1 MLRSVD
7 LSDYMLHD
15 PVKIHANEDLFD
27 AIHLIIEHRVSGIC
41 VVDEQE
47 MLVGVL
53 SEMDCLSAILAAT
66 YNEHG
71 DVGKAREYTTT
82 NVDVCD
88 IHADL
93 VDVADDMLKKGHRR
107 RPVLDHGR
115 LVGQITCRQLLRVVS
130 EFNQNQIAA
139 H

>member
-71 DVGKAREYTTT
+71 DVGKACEYMTT
-82 NVDVCD
+82 NIDVCD
-88 IHADL
+88 IHSDL

>member
-1 MLRSVD
+1 MLGSVD

-41 VVDEQE
+41 VVDDQE

-66 YNEHG
+66 YNEAS
-71 DVGKAREYTTT
+71 DVGKAREYMTA

-88 IHADL
+88 VHADL

-115 LVGQITCRQLLRVVS
+115 LVGQITCRQLLRVIS
-130 EFNQNQIAA
+130 EFNQNRIAA

>member
-1 MLRSVD
+1 MLGSVD

-41 VVDEQE
+41 VVDDQE
-47 MLVGVL
+47 ILVGVL

-66 YNEHG
+66 YNEAG
-71 DVGKAREYTTT
+71 DVGKAREYMTA

-88 IHADL
+88 VHADL

-115 LVGQITCRQLLRVVS
+115 LVGQITCRQLLRVIS
-130 EFNQNQIAA
+130 EFNQNRIAA